1 MAISRDIFRTIIK
14 EGQELIQ
21 EVELYTRP
29 FEFEESGR
37 YVLVGV
43 RQAGKSYMLYQRA
56 QQLLAEGHRAEEF
69 VYVDFDDERLIEM
82 VADDFD
88 LILQTYKSIYPHKP
102 ILLFDEI
109 QNVDGWEHFARRLA
123 NQKYQVF
130 ITGSN
135 AKMLSRDIHTTLGSR
150 YIDQKV
156 YPYSFVE
163 YLEARGIS
171 LSKEWM
177 YGNER
182 FVVQQQLGQYMQ
194 WGGFPELLLY
204 KNKRRWLNDAY
215 EKIILNDVVLR
226 NNIKNEM
233 ALRMTMKRLA
243 ESVTK
248 PIAYNR
254 IANLVKGTGVST
266 STASVIQYV
275 EYARDAYA
283 IVALENYASK
293 FVEKE
298 TIKKHYF
305 TDNGLLSIF
314 LSETTSPLLEN
325 LCAIHLYRKYGNKLY
340 YYNRNVEVDFYIPE
354 QQTAIQVC
362 VTLDDADTKERE
374 VNALLRLG
382 QLETLEHM
390 LIVTHNEEDTIHTS
404 NGKDIHVVPVW
415 KWLIS
420 QNG

>member
-1 MAISRDIFRTIIK
+1 M
-14 EGQELIQ
+14 
-21 EVELYTRP
+21 
-29 FEFEESGR
+29 
-37 YVLVGV
+37 
-43 RQAGKSYMLYQRA
+43 
-56 QQLLAEGHRAEEF
+56 
-69 VYVDFDDERLIEM
+69 
-82 VADDFD
+82 
-88 LILQTYKSIYPHKP
+88 
-102 ILLFDEI
+102 
-109 QNVDGWEHFARRLA
+109 DGWERFARRLA

-156 YPYSFVE
+156 YPYSFAE
-163 YLEARGIS
+163 YLEAQDIS
-171 LSKEWM
+171 LGKEWM

-182 FVVQQQLGQYMQ
+182 FVVQQQLEQYMQ

-314 LSETTSPLLEN
+314 LSDTTSPLLEN
-325 LCAIHLYRKYGNKLY
+325 LCAIHLYRKYGNKLF

-354 QQTAIQVC
+354 QRTAIQVC
-362 VTLDDADTKERE
+362 VTLADADTKERE
-374 VNALLRLG
+374 VNALLKLS

-390 LIVTHNEEDTIHTS
+390 LIVTHNEENTIHTP
-404 NGKDIHVVPVW
+404 NGKEIHVVPIW
-415 KWLIS
+415 KWLL
-420 QNG
+420 QGH